1 MTTYNTGNPL
11 GSASPKDLFDN
22 AENLD
27 QAVNNLVS
35 RTWVDRRGTMRRTF
49 KGMEM
54 DFNDFISAS
63 GFVNLG
69 VYASGLVISSYN
81 QTFTR
86 SGFAYRASPSTVLP
100 YTTTGNWATEEIKFV
115 IAGDSTLRQDL
126 ALPTGANLVGFK
138 YSGTGSTLRTLE
150 QVVRSTGTLDVRGF
164 GALGDGIADDTAAIT
179 AAAAAA
185 YASGAML
192 LLPSGGIFNTTGQL
206 DIKVALQGY
215 GATLVNITASEKA
228 DKFAN
233 ATIILNAVG
242 ASVSGL
248 RIVCNHKTSGI
259 SAKSIAAAIVRD
271 VQIIDP
277 IMAGV
282 CFEDVAS
289 ATITNSFM
297 QDVRCNSVE
306 LDSADGVYSLNCTS
320 FSAEG
325 IRVVGFQRSAV
336 FAKQN
341 TSGAKTCNIYKVE
354 ASGGNYPYPS
364 GILTALVG
372 VGVDS
377 VSSASIDGVIV
388 SNMPDSTH
396 PSMTLIAG
404 LGLMN
409 SATLYIPVYTITRV
423 QLKGKNLTGNLAR
436 GILVAGSQ
444 PTAAVSFDSID
455 LQSVQFGF
463 VVYGGVDN
471 ITTSNV
477 IGRKMIYDAPANS
490 LFYFPYAGLVSAD
503 FSNIQDL
510 AAVRTGAGDSA
521 TTFNLACTGA
531 TVFIRDCPSPIS
543 LSASTAL
550 KELSITNCTEVKH
563 RSVSTPMS
571 AALVLKITG
580 SYIKADGASSKTLYS
595 SGGIFSIN
603 GSTIDDFS
611 ATSNQPSNITVTN
624 SRFNNSPVPIASDI
638 SNISGCTM
646 YPGAA
651 DSAIFLGVSHAY
663 TNNIVSVTGCFIQM
677 SGGGYPI
684 ATLRAETPKNY
695 IISGVQWGSLSA
707 LSNFNGAKGLS
718 VNNRRLSFI

>member
-35 RTWVDRRGTMRRTF
+35 RTWTDRRGTLRRTF

-54 DFNDFISAS
+54 DFNDFIAAS

-69 VYASGLVISSYN
+69 AYASGLVISSYN

-215 GATLVNITASEKA
+215 GATLVNITAAEKA

-289 ATITNSFM
+289 ATVTNSFM

-336 FAKQN
+336 YTKQIVAGNN
-341 TSGAKTCNIYKVE
+341 TSNLYKVE
-354 ASGGNYPYPS
+354 AVGGNYPYPS
-364 GILTALVG
+364 VVPLCLAG
-372 VGVDS
+372 VVVDS
-377 VSSASIDGVIV
+377 VSSCSVDGVIV
-388 SNMPDSTH
+388 SGMPDSAH
-396 PSMTLIAG
+396 PSAPAIGGFTFI
-404 LGLMN
+404 N
-409 SATLYIPVYTITRV
+409 EATLYAPVLTATRI
-423 QLKGKNLTGNLAR
+423 QINGKVLTGSTTQ
-436 GILVAGSQ
+436 GLVFLGSGLN
-444 PTAAVSFDSID
+444 AVVSID
-455 LQSVQFGF
+455 TLDLQGLVW
-463 VVYGGVDN
+463 GVKAYSGVKSLT
-471 ITTSNV
+471 ISNV
-477 IGRKMIYDAPANS
+477 IGRNLDYSSSGSS
-490 LFYFPYAGLVSAD
+490 LISTTVSGLETLD
-503 FSNIQDL
+503 LSNIQDISPVI
-510 AAVRTGAGDSA
+510 AGVGATA
-521 TTFNLACTGA
+521 TTMN
-531 TVFIRDCPSPIS
+531 
-543 LSASTAL
+543 LSASG
-550 KELSITNCTEVKH
+550 TNI
-563 RSVSTPMS
+563 SVRDCATRVSLQCSSAKSLNINNCLDLQHKASNPFS
-571 AALVLKITG
+571 AALSLTITNTTLTADPASLK
-580 SYIKADGASSKTLYS
+580 SLF
-595 SGGIFSIN
+595 SGTPAVKLSD
-603 GSTIDDFS
+603 STIDGFS
-611 ATSNQPSNITVTN
+611 GTVDYQPQSLMMVNCTSNGSFWPISANYTVISACRIISGFSSSPLIVLGPTASYSSAVVNVSNTSLVMGGATYAIITQSV
-624 SRFNNSPVPIASDI
+624 NSPKSYV
-638 SNISGCTM
+638 
-646 YPGAA
+646 
-651 DSAIFLGVSHAY
+651 
-663 TNNIVSVTGCFIQM
+663 
-677 SGGGYPI
+677 
-684 ATLRAETPKNY
+684 
-695 IISGVQWGSLSA
+695 ISGVQWTGGLSDIT
-707 LSNFNGAKGLS
+707 NFDVAKGTL
-718 VNNRRLSFI
+718 VANRKVP